1 MSNANITMSYQCDV
15 DTLLEE
21 SISIYVDENWVLK
34 QKNSDG
40 CEYTIYCSN
49 E

>member
-1 MSNANITMSYQCDV
+1 MSCQSCVETPIEWTV
-15 DTLLEE
+15 
-21 SISIYVDENWVLK
+21 SIYVDENWVLK